1 MNDPYTG
8 SAFLS
13 YPVSTLSPP
22 IIKND
27 LTSFK
32 SRGISSIERD
42 AQQKILELKEECD
55 RVIEQYNWNRIVYES
70 EFNFEPIV
78 GETYHLYEIRG
89 KNVLSMIK
97 PEEWGYKHI
106 ASFKLSVDKNWVKI

>member
-1 MNDPYTG
+1 MNDVTG

-32 SRGISSIERD
+32 SQGISSIERD
-42 AQQKILELKEECD
+42 TQQKLIQLKEEYD
-55 RVIEQYNWNRIVYES
+55 RVIDQYNWDRIVYEA
-70 EFNFEPIV
+70 EFNFEPII
-78 GETYHLYEIRG
+78 GETYYLYEIRG
-89 KNVLSMIK
+89 KNTLSMIK
-97 PEEWGYKHI
+97 PEEWGQKYLG
-106 ASFKLSVDKNWVKI
+106 SFRLSVDKIWVKI